1 MAEFEQIYEAYF
13 NDVFLYIKS
22 LSKNESVAEELTS
35 ETFFKA
41 MRSIDRFR
49 GIAIF
54 AYGYAK

>member
-35 ETFFKA
+35 ETFLRLCA
-41 MRSIDRFR
+41 R
-49 GIAIF
+49 
-54 AYGYAK
+54 